1 MKDTTIIEHES
12 ADAFI
17 ANCATWLSE
26 DEGLNHGLLSLA
38 EALRSNRHIH
48 QPPFV
53 YCHIARKDKI
63 IGCAI
68 FAEPDGVVLSEMN
81 SDTSATLF
89 PYLYD
94 TIGIPSRIFGPV
106 EPAIQLAKIIAD
118 ASKLTHEVDS
128 RWKVHRLINLEAQEC
143 RAQGELMLG
152 TMDYQQLVSSW
163 GRKYDVE
170 RPANVNIEKF
180 LLRKLEDRLL
190 YFWVDGEPMSLATLS
205 GAICKGPRISA
216 VYTPPSLRGN
226 GYAFALVYEL
236 GKRYLELGSSYIT
249 LNTEL
254 GDSVE
259 TMYNKIGYHLIG
271 EKISIV
277 FRRTS

>member
-1 MKDTTIIEHES
+1 MIVTTVIEHQS

-17 ANCATWLSE
+17 ANCATWLSQN
-26 DEGLNHGLLSLA
+26 EGLNHGLLSLA
-38 EALRSNRHIH
+38 DALRSDRHIH

-53 YCHIARKDKI
+53 YCHIAKKNQI
-63 IGCAI
+63 IGCTI

-81 SDTSATLF
+81 SDTSAALF

-106 EPAIQLAKIIAD
+106 EPTIELANIFAD
-118 ASKLTHEVDS
+118 ASNFTHEADS
-128 RWKVHRLINLEAQEC
+128 RWRVHRLTNLQVQER
-143 RAQGELMLG
+143 RARGELMLG
-152 TMDYQQLVSSW
+152 TMDDQQLVSSW

-180 LLRKLEDRLL
+180 LLRKLEDQLL
-190 YFWVDGEPMSLATLS
+190 YFWVDGEPKSLATLS

-236 GKRYLELGSSYIT
+236 GKRHLELGSSYIT

-259 TMYNKIGYHLIG
+259 AMYNKIGYRPIG

-277 FRRTS
+277 FRQIS